1 MAKKMTDL
9 REALFD
15 TLDKVRNGEM
25 PIERASQ
32 ICEISK
38 QIIDSANAET
48 LFIKTINATTGSG
61 FLEIED
67 KKED

>member
-1 MAKKMTDL
+1 MAKKIVDL

-15 TLDKVRNGEM
+15 TLEQVKAGTM
-25 PIERASQ
+25 PLDRAAQ

-48 LFIKTINATTGSG
+48 NFIKTINATGGSG
-61 FLEIED
+61 FIGIED
-67 KKED
+67 KPE